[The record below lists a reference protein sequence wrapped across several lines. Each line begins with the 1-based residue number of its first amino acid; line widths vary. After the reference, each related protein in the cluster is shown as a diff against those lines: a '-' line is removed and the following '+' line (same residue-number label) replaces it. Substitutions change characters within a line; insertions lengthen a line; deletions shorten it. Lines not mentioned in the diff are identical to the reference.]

1 MSAGFTKG
9 PWCAR
14 PPVTETKLWAIE
26 HGSPERVGDICY
38 LTLNRDQIG
47 ANAHLIAAAPD
58 LFEALE
64 SLIPGR
70 LCGENWNLS
79 DSEHVPI
86 DITLGEL
93 RAARTALAKAR
104 GEAK

>member
-1 MSAGFTKG
+1 MSAGFTPG
-9 PWCAR
+9 PWFVERGVEDFEGEFYVCHGLTVCDATTVCN
-14 PPVTETKLWAIE
+14 PHIE
-26 HGSPERVGDICY
+26 PD
-38 LTLNRDQIG
+38 
-47 ANAHLIAAAPD
+47 AHLIAAAPD

-86 DITLGEL
+86 DITFGEL

-104 GEAK
+104 GEA